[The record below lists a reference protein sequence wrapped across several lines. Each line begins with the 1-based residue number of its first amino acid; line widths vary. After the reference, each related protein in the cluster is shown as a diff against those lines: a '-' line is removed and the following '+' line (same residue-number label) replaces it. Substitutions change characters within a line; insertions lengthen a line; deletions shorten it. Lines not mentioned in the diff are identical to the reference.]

1 MKNRAAAHRKK
12 PRRGRR
18 LGSPSYLTTEH
29 AQLSQRRT
37 KYSPPRAGVPPFGV
51 VPVIVELD
59 LADTGRIQPIL
70 GTVTLGFGSPMAGLK
85 TG

>member
-1 MKNRAAAHRKK
+1 
-12 PRRGRR
+12 
-18 LGSPSYLTTEH
+18 
-29 AQLSQRRT
+29 
-37 KYSPPRAGVPPFGV
+37 